1 MTFSRV
7 CLLLLLCLILAACQP
22 ADNPSA
28 QSKASVD
35 ESTGTIRS
43 DLTQIADRVLTGG
56 TVITVDTN
64 QPEAQAIAL
73 KDGRILAV
81 GSSDEIASF
90 IGESTDVINL
100 DGHIAMPG
108 FIEGH
113 GHFLGL
119 GQAKMTLDLMP
130 TRSFDEIVALVTE
143 AAAKAEPGEWI
154 VGRGWHQERW
164 EQTNKALYDGVPHHR
179 SLSAISP
186 DNPVVLIHAS
196 GHGAYVN
203 AMALALGKID
213 DNTPNTEG
221 GTIVRDANANAT
233 GFLRQA
239 ASLPIHKLLNDV
251 QASLSEE
258 ELQAQFERQ
267 VELAGQEA
275 LRNGVTSFHDMGTNF
290 TNIQRWKLMAEAGQL
305 PIRLHIAVRG
315 ETNDDLRARVAD
327 FRMIGHANGFLTVRA
342 LKRSIDGALG
352 THGAWL
358 LDPYADKPETSGL
371 PQTSLENLRETA
383 EIALEN
389 GFQMNTHAIGDRG
402 NREVMDLY
410 EAMLSKRPNE
420 DLRWRVE
427 HAQTLHP
434 DDVPRFAEL
443 GVIASM
449 QGVHAT
455 SDGPWVGQRLG
466 EARAQQRAYIW
477 RALLD
482 AGATICNGTDVP
494 VESISPIAS
503 YTSSVTRRMANGEQF
518 FPEQSMGRMEAL
530 YSYTMGCAKSVFNED
545 ELGSITPGKRADIV
559 VLNANPL
566 TINEEQLLELQV
578 QMTLVEG
585 DVRFSRSN

>member
-1 MTFSRV
+1 
-7 CLLLLLCLILAACQP
+7 
-22 ADNPSA
+22 
-28 QSKASVD
+28 
-35 ESTGTIRS
+35 
-43 DLTQIADRVLTGG
+43 
-56 TVITVDTN
+56 
-64 QPEAQAIAL
+64 
-73 KDGRILAV
+73 
-81 GSSDEIASF
+81 
-90 IGESTDVINL
+90 
-100 DGHIAMPG
+100 
-108 FIEGH
+108 
-113 GHFLGL
+113 
-119 GQAKMTLDLMP
+119 
-130 TRSFDEIVALVTE
+130 
-143 AAAKAEPGEWI
+143 
-154 VGRGWHQERW
+154 
-164 EQTNKALYDGVPHHR
+164 
-179 SLSAISP
+179 
-186 DNPVVLIHAS
+186 
-196 GHGAYVN
+196 
-203 AMALALGKID
+203 
-213 DNTPNTEG
+213 
-221 GTIVRDANANAT
+221 

-239 ASLPIHKLLNDV
+239 ASLPIYKLLNDV

-290 TNIQRWKLMAEAGQL
+290 TNIQRLKLMAEAGQL